1 MDMLMPIK
9 RKWYML
15 LSLGSV
21 WKYKYKWYIL
31 LSLGSVWKFLKFE
44 MFIRDGAWMPKKR
57 KP

>member
-21 WKYKYKWYIL
+21 WKYKWYIL